1 MKVSE
6 LIDRLQAC
14 HLDAEV
20 FLQVD
25 RRMFASP
32 IWVGIMDTADLL
44 DEAKEYRLVI
54 SPWEPDED
62 LKPSADQRQER
73 KNS

>member
-1 MKVSE
+1 MKVGE

-25 RRMFASP
+25 RRMFAP
-32 IWVGIMDTADLL
+32 PTWVGSMDTADLL
-44 DEAKEYRLVI
+44 TEEKEYQLVI

-62 LKPSADQRQER
+62 LTPSADQR
-73 KNS
+73 